1 MLLEEDDTDEE
12 YEDKDSDFEM
22 GMWSLQPQEEG
33 TFTLISCIV
42 ISHAPNLFKSPIALR
57 SVTSISNPASSPGV
71 DGVSRAEKL
80 QADKEAAWAKTLKA
94 VSWPEMDD
102 DALPSSYVQKVLNC
116 LGKWQLKMSQLQNT
130 MGDFE
135 SESTIDQ

>member
-42 ISHAPNLFKSPIALR
+42 ISHAPNLFKSPI
-57 SVTSISNPASSPGV
+57 SNPASSPGAG
-71 DGVSRAEKL
+71 GVSKAEKL
-80 QADKEAAWAKTLKA
+80 QADKEAAWAKTLKT